1 MWALLRILLKNI
13 KLQRRIISSGGHIVL
28 QNLESKIG
36 YKFKNKKLLKIALTH
51 SSYANE
57 GWGKYKSYERLEFLG
72 DSILSLVTS
81 DYIFKKFKNYPEG
94 KLTKLRAFLVCEKQ
108 LCSFSQEL
116 ELYKYIKVSRGEH
129 NCGGQNR
136 PSILADVFE
145 AICAAIYLDS
155 SYKEA
160 SDFIL
165 KFIVPALQHPQVND
179 IHDYK
184 TDLQEIIQKNPQET
198 IEYNLVGQSGP
209 DHDKVFTVELKINNN
224 VVGKGIG
231 KSKKDAEQQA
241 AHEALILMGY

>member
-1 MWALLRILLKNI
+1 M
-13 KLQRRIISSGGHIVL
+13 QS
-28 QNLESKIG
+28 LESKLG
-36 YKFKNKKLLKIALTH
+36 YEFKNKKLLKIALTH

-57 GWGKYKSYERLEFLG
+57 SWGKYKSYERLEFLG

-81 DYIFKKFKNYPEG
+81 DYIFKKFPNYPEG

-108 LCSFSQEL
+108 LCGFSKEL

-155 SYKEA
+155 NYKEA

-165 KFIVPALQHPQVND
+165 KFIVPAAKNPQIPD

-184 TDLQEIIQKNPQET
+184 TDLQEIIQKNPQEI

-209 DHDKVFTVELKINNN
+209 DHDKVFTVEVKINNN
-224 VVGKGIG
+224 VVGKGTG
-231 KSKKDAEQQA
+231 KNKKEAEQQA